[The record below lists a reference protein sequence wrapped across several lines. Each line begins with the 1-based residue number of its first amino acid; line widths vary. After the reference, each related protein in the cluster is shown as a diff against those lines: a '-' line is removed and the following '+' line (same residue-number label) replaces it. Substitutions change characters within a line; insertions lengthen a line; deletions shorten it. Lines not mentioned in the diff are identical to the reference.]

1 MVGVFRT
8 LARNLLVALVAALI
22 LGICAGT
29 ATQPPPRFLFIAL
42 ALAAASVIVASHYG
56 NSRVALMASL
66 LVFIVLGVFLGTESV
81 REPREPHHI
90 YHLITAPRDAVA
102 VGRLTEMAA
111 YDHESSQARI
121 ALQSVRFASD
131 PTFQSTTGTI
141 LLRLK
146 GAWPKDIAPGDLLAL
161 RATLQLPN
169 PIHVPGVFDYARELA
184 RQDTWVTGYARSPA
198 LLQRINADTSS
209 WTRARYLFEHYRT
222 VIGNFFDSHLCAH
235 DAALYRAILLGD
247 RSRLPDETI
256 EGFRASGTLHI
267 LAISGMHLS
276 IIAGLLY
283 TITSWLLRRSER
295 IILHCNVRKVSSVI
309 TLVIISCYTLLA
321 GGNIPVMRACI
332 MSAVVILAFC
342 SDREKSIFPAIAFGA
357 MLLLSLSPQTLFT
370 ASFQLSFA
378 ALIAIVSVLPI
389 VKQLLGKSDN
399 PDSPPQRLYKRF
411 RRWLIAAL
419 LVSSAAV
426 LGTLP
431 VVVYHFHRFPLA
443 GPIANLILE
452 PLICLW
458 ALPCGFLAL
467 PFLPLCPQLAELLLH
482 FGSFGLHGAMWFIS
496 VFSHVPST
504 TIWLPPPSPMLV
516 AIYYLLFWLMLARW
530 KFQSTIGRHLALACP
545 FILAGCLIL
554 FPLSI
559 PFAPSTRRPVIYILD
574 VGQGSSTIIRDVDGR
589 TILIDAGSSSFRRSN
604 VGERLIAP
612 FLWNIDISRIEY
624 IFLTHPDADHT
635 NGTDFLL
642 TTFRPKALY
651 ASTLAGGATSYRKML
666 ELGIDRQ
673 IKIEPL
679 AGNTTF
685 NITGVSLLC
694 LANTAANQHTRRN
707 EGLVLQVQIEDLTIL
722 FPGDI
727 EEESERRLVEE
738 HVELRSDI
746 LLAPHHGSATSS
758 SLPFMQAV
766 NPQAVIVSSGKAG
779 AMNIQATP
787 LAHYTSATN
796 TPLLTTSVLGTIRI
810 VKTAEGGEIQS
821 LDTETKNPLRRQSR
835 WLTRE
840 RIAKRDR

>member
-1 MVGVFRT
+1 MVGVYRT
-8 LARNLLVALVAALI
+8 LSRNLLVTLVAALI

-29 ATQPPPRFLFIAL
+29 AIQSAPLFLVVAL
-42 ALAAASVIVASHYG
+42 ALAAASVIVACHYG
-56 NSRVALMASL
+56 NGRVALVASL
-66 LVFIVLGVFLGTESV
+66 LLFAVLGVFLGTESLK
-81 REPREPHHI
+81 EPREPHHI

-102 VGRLTEMAA
+102 VGRLTEMAT
-111 YDHESSQARI
+111 YDHEFSQARI
-121 ALQSVRFASD
+121 ALQSVRFASE
-131 PTFQSTTGTI
+131 PTFQSTTGTL

-146 GAWPKDIAPGDLLAL
+146 GGWPKDIAPGDLLAL
-161 RATLQLPN
+161 RATLQLPT

-198 LLQRINADTSS
+198 LLHRINEDTSS
-209 WTRARYLFEHYRT
+209 LGRARYLFERVRT
-222 VIGNFFDSHLCAH
+222 AIGHFLDSHQSTH

-267 LAISGMHLS
+267 LAISGMHLT

-295 IILHCNVRKVSSVI
+295 IILHCNVRKVSGVV
-309 TLVIISCYTLLA
+309 TLVIISFYTLLA
-321 GGNIPVMRACI
+321 GGNIPVIRACI

-342 SDREKSIFPAIAFGA
+342 SNRDKSIFPAIAFGA
-357 MLLLSLSPQTLFT
+357 MLLLALSPQALFT

-389 VKQLLGKSDN
+389 VKELLGKSDN
-399 PDSPPQRLYKRF
+399 PDLPRQRLYQRF
-411 RRWLIAAL
+411 WRWLIAAL

-431 VVVYHFHRFPLA
+431 IVVYHFHRFPLA

-467 PFLPLCPQLAELLLH
+467 PFLPLYPELADLLLH
-482 FGSFGLHGAMWFIS
+482 FGSFGLHGAMWFLS
-496 VFSHVPST
+496 VFSYLPET
-504 TIWLPPPSPMLV
+504 TIWLPPPSSMLV
-516 AIYYLLFWLMLARW
+516 VPYYLFFWLMLARW
-530 KFQSTIGRHLALACP
+530 KSQSTRGSHLALACP
-545 FILAGCLIL
+545 FILSGYLIL
-554 FPLSI
+554 FPPSI
-559 PFAPSTRRPVIYILD
+559 PFAASTRLPVIYILD
-574 VGQGSSTIIRDVDGR
+574 VGQGSSAIIRDADGR

-604 VGERLIAP
+604 VGERVIAP
-612 FLWNIDISRIEY
+612 FLWNINISRIEY

-642 TTFRPKALY
+642 ATFRPKALY
-651 ASTLAGGATSYRKML
+651 TSSLDDGATSYRKML
-666 ELGIDRQ
+666 KLGGDRQ
-673 IKIEPL
+673 IKIMSL
-679 AGNTTF
+679 SGNTTL
-685 NITGVSLLC
+685 NVNGVSLLC
-694 LANTAANQHTRRN
+694 LANTAANRHAGRN
-707 EGLVLQVQIEDLTIL
+707 EGLVLQVQLGDLTIL

-727 EEESERRLVEE
+727 EEESEKRLVEE
-738 HVELRSDI
+738 HLELRSDI

-758 SLPFMQAV
+758 SSIFMQDV
-766 NPQAVIVSSGKAG
+766 TPQAVIVSSGRTG
-779 AMNIQATP
+779 ATKVENTP
-787 LAHYTSATN
+787 LARYTSTTN
-796 TPLLTTSVLGTIRI
+796 TPLLTTSALGTIRI

-821 LDTETKNPLRRQSR
+821 LDTEMKNPLRRQSV

-840 RIAKRDR
+840 RIAKRHR